1 MKRTSFFSDKR
12 GVIAVAFGL
21 MFPVLIAAMGVG
33 YDLGQAYMARSRLT
47 QALDAAGLASAGTT
61 GTTSAME
68 TRFNAYIKAN
78 YPDMELGT
86 LKGVTFTQSGNDVTV
101 TGTVSVDT
109 SFMKWFGRDTLDVT
123 AEATVHREL
132 QGVEVAMVLDNTGSM
147 SGSKIT
153 NLKKAAVKLVDVMAA
168 ASLRSTMPD
177 SVKLSLVPYSM
188 TVNVGSTY
196 STAAWLDK
204 NGQSPVN
211 NEIFTTTGVK
221 RLNLFT
227 AMSTTWGGCVE
238 SRASPYD
245 VTEAPPTS
253 STPATLYVPYFA
265 PDEPDTTN
273 AGYINNYL
281 ADVTNSSDWKT
292 RQGYAAKYN
301 KKPKTGTNGIGYQ
314 FGPNAGCE
322 LKPIVRLTNN
332 FTALK
337 TAINAMTTVGDTN
350 IPFGLMW
357 GWHSISPNAP
367 FSDGVP
373 YGTERYKKIIILMT
387 DGDNTDAVVNNNNQS
402 SYAGIGYIW
411 QNRLGITSGTAS
423 QRSAKLD
430 SKMTALC
437 TNAKAAGITIYTI
450 RLENAS
456 ANPTVIKGCATSP
469 DYFYDVTDSNQLT
482 SVFEAIANSIQNLRL
497 TK

>member
-1 MKRTSFFSDKR
+1 
-12 GVIAVAFGL
+12 
-21 MFPVLIAAMGVG
+21 
-33 YDLGQAYMARSRLT
+33 
-47 QALDAAGLASAGTT
+47 
-61 GTTSAME
+61 
-68 TRFNAYIKAN
+68 
-78 YPDMELGT
+78 
-86 LKGVTFTQSGNDVTV
+86 
-101 TGTVSVDT
+101 
-109 SFMKWFGRDTLDVT
+109 
-123 AEATVHREL
+123 
-132 QGVEVAMVLDNTGSM
+132 
-147 SGSKIT
+147 
-153 NLKKAAVKLVDVMAA
+153 
-168 ASLRSTMPD
+168 
-177 SVKLSLVPYSM
+177 
-188 TVNVGSTY
+188 
-196 STAAWLDK
+196 
-204 NGQSPVN
+204 
-211 NEIFTTTGVK
+211 
-221 RLNLFT
+221 
-227 AMSTTWGGCVE
+227 
-238 SRASPYD
+238 
-245 VTEAPPTS
+245 
-253 STPATLYVPYFA
+253 
-265 PDEPDTTN
+265 
-273 AGYINNYL
+273 
-281 ADVTNSSDWKT
+281 
-292 RQGYAAKYN
+292 
-301 KKPKTGTNGIGYQ
+301 
-314 FGPNAGCE
+314 
-322 LKPIVRLTNN
+322 
-332 FTALK
+332 
-337 TAINAMTTVGDTN
+337 MTTVGDTN